1 MSAVCLGVII
11 LHLCFCVEYRF
22 HSGSIAFGALII
34 ALVQLARAILAY
46 TQKKLK
52 GKTGRVAKALLCMLQ
67 CCLWCFEKV
76 LRYINRQAYIEVK
89 RALARYTQSDASSFV
104 EVKSSFVL

>member
-1 MSAVCLGVII
+1 MSEHIVVGI
-11 LHLCFCVEYRF
+11 LSDDPYDPASLCVFPHRF

-34 ALVQLARAILAY
+34 ALIQLARALLAY
-46 TQKKLK
+46 TQKKLD

-76 LRYINRQAYIEVK
+76 LRYINRQAYIEVW
-89 RALARYTQSDASSFV
+89 
-104 EVKSSFVL
+104 